1 MNTEAIKAL
10 YKKHPVGAAASAV
23 AIIVI
28 GLFLYRHAALA
39 EMQTQLDQKMTD
51 GQRLATN
58 INYATLL
65 ENQLQAM
72 EAANS
77 SVGSRLIN
85 SNDLANNL
93 QYFYKLET
101 EAGVKLLNTPR
112 PAAEVG
118 KAGGA
123 KGIYIPVQYAVSVQG
138 SYKQVLTFLRKLE
151 QGVYYC
157 RVKNAV
163 CSQAQQTKESASEE
177 VVLSLTVE
185 LLGRS

>member
-1 MNTEAIKAL
+1 MNTDSIKTV
-10 YKKHPVGAAASAV
+10 YKKHPIGVIASTIALISV
-23 AIIVI
+23 S
-28 GLFLYRHAALA
+28 LFVYRYSALA
-39 EMQTQLDQKMTD
+39 DIQAQLDQKILD

-58 INYATLL
+58 ITYAALL
-65 ENQLQAM
+65 DSQLQAL
-72 EAANS
+72 EVANI

-85 SNDLANNL
+85 PNDLANNL

-112 PAAEVG
+112 PAADVA

-123 KGIYIPVQYAVSVQG
+123 KGAYIPVQYAVSVQG
-138 SYKQVLTFLRKLE
+138 SYRQVLTFLRKLE

-163 CSQAQQTKESASEE
+163 CSQAQQANESASAE
-177 VVLSLTVE
+177 VVLSITVE
-185 LLGRS
+185 LLGHS